1 MPEWLNEDAG
11 LRVNNTCLTEKTCK
25 CEVRR
30 SKSIKDCTCCERVEC
45 PTAARGGHVNRQKSL
60 PAR

>member
-1 MPEWLNEDAG
+1 MYCYGTDLSVGALPEWLNEDAG

-30 SKSIKDCTCCERVEC
+30 SESIKDCTCCERVEC
-45 PTAARGGHVNRQKSL
+45 PD
-60 PAR
+60 

>member
-30 SKSIKDCTCCERVEC
+30 SESIKDCTCCERVEC
-45 PTAARGGHVNRQKSL
+45 PD
-60 PAR
+60 